1 MSNKLSS
8 KINLLI
14 KALEINKNII
24 YCLDRKQY
32 YSSIL
37 DKRCTKYILHRD
49 LEELD
54 ERGKR
59 KKEKQ
64 EFNRQLDL
72 LLFLVSQ
79 LNAKD
84 GDVS

>member
-1 MSNKLSS
+1 MSNNLNK
-8 KINLLI
+8 KINILL

-24 YCLDRKQY
+24 YCLDKKQY
-32 YSSIL
+32 YSKIL
-37 DKRCTKYILHRD
+37 CKKCTKYILHRE
-49 LEELD
+49 LNELD
-54 ERGKR
+54 EKGKPMI
-59 KKEKQ
+59 EKH

-79 LNAKD
+79 LNAKE